1 MSETNNISRF
11 LLQEIRVLLTPLVA
25 ATQSGP
31 VGNLLSEVTGWNMA
45 GNPASNTQLLQLV
58 DAYKGLDELVERQPR
73 TILDVLH
80 VVTRVSELIR
90 LVDQIAVTPQAGTAL
105 GRNLFE
111 ALLIDYLAT
120 WHPLIYYSLVLVT
133 AVQPPTR
140 LALDRLPALLEDP
153 IAVLRAEYLGP
164 NGLVTPDDARTTAE
178 RLFPRLA
185 AFLSHLGFEARS
197 GGSPPNGPL
206 PSSVA
211 SHVAG
216 QTLSVLL
223 QPNFQ
228 EPDRYAVTLA
238 LSPRD
243 LGDFGLV
250 VVPSGTV
257 TSSWDA
263 DVDLTPAAGGFAI
276 GPQGVTLFGA
286 SAAFST
292 RALAFDLS
300 GLTIG
305 SDEGT
310 RLEIGSF
317 KLSGLLGLATSD
329 QEYGVMVDL
338 GRSKLVVAAADD
350 DGFLASFLPSDG
362 LSATFDLAIGWTNKR
377 GFFFEGSASLE
388 VVIPVHKTLGPV
400 AIKQVT
406 LRFDADDGA
415 LRNVAGV
422 SFDVSL
428 GPIVVAIDR
437 LGVRVDADFGADDK
451 NLGVVDLDAGL
462 AAPTGA
468 GLRIDGG
475 PVSGGGFLSHD
486 PDRGRYAGT
495 VTLSML
501 DLALG
506 AYGVIDTKVP
516 AGYSLLVAIQ
526 SRIPAIPLGLGF
538 TLLGV
543 GGLLGVNR
551 TAALDIIR
559 EGLRDGGLAHV
570 LYPEDPIRDL
580 DAIIAETDRVFPI
593 KAGRFLI
600 GPTAKIGW
608 GTPTLITADIGLVY
622 DLPDPIR
629 VALIGVVRCF
639 LPDADKPLLRLQASF
654 LGTIDLAKGQL
665 AFDASLFDSKLLS
678 FSLDGDMSA
687 RLQLGLIPNYL
698 LTVGGFHPAYTPPP
712 MGLPTLRR
720 LTLNL
725 LGGDN
730 PRLRADLYF
739 ARTSNSFQLGAHVEL
754 YAAVSKF
761 NVYGFVG
768 FDALVQVRPTK
779 FAAEVKATLAV
790 RIGDDPF
797 MSVGVEFL
805 LEGPTPWHAKGRAH
819 FKLCWFLSFT
829 VSFDRTWGDVISV
842 LAGVIDVLPLLGDAL
857 GDPNNWHAPLPA
869 GAHALVTLRRSDD
882 RLVDPGG
889 TLMITQKL
897 VPLDLTIDRFSSLKP
912 QDGNRFSITG
922 VTSENDTLATEPTA
936 DEFAPAEFL
945 DMSDAERLSRPSFER
960 FASGVRIASW
970 ERLVAGDAIGFDV
983 DYERIILDKN
993 APARKIGRRGLDAV
1007 AFDGLVRASAISR
1020 SPLARNAAFAPRS
1033 PRVSLAEETYAVV
1046 SAVDLSETSARR
1058 ELTYAEAV
1066 EELARVRRASPAAAL
1081 QIVTTAE
1088 VA

>member
-1 MSETNNISRF
+1 MNHRRHSEHGRF
-11 LLQEIRVLLTPLVA
+11 
-25 ATQSGP
+25 
-31 VGNLLSEVTGWNMA
+31 
-45 GNPASNTQLLQLV
+45 
-58 DAYKGLDELVERQPR
+58 
-73 TILDVLH
+73 
-80 VVTRVSELIR
+80 
-90 LVDQIAVTPQAGTAL
+90 
-105 GRNLFE
+105 F
-111 ALLIDYLAT
+111 
-120 WHPLIYYSLVLVT
+120 
-133 AVQPPTR
+133 
-140 LALDRLPALLEDP
+140 
-153 IAVLRAEYLGP
+153 
-164 NGLVTPDDARTTAE
+164 RTTPATIAHGRARLLPDLYRVISDEYPWVISDE
-178 RLFPRLA
+178 RCR
-185 AFLSHLGFEARS
+185 
-197 GGSPPNGPL
+197 
-206 PSSVA
+206 
-211 SHVAG
+211 
-216 QTLSVLL
+216 LL

-243 LGDFGLV
+243 LGDFGV
-250 VVPSGTV
+250 VIVPSGTV
-257 TSSWDA
+257 TSAWDV

-276 GPQGVTLFGA
+276 GPQGLTLFGT
-286 SAAFST
+286 SSAFST
-292 RALAFDLS
+292 RVVAFELS
-300 GLTIG
+300 GITIG

-317 KLSGLLGLATSD
+317 KLSGLLGLATTD
-329 QEYGVMVDL
+329 HEYGVAVDL
-338 GRSKLVVAAADD
+338 GRSKLVVAAAEG

-362 LSATFDLAIGWTNKR
+362 LSATFDLVIGWTNKR

-400 AIKQVT
+400 NIKQVT
-406 LRFDADDGA
+406 LRVDVDGTSF
-415 LRNVAGV
+415 RNVAGV
-422 SFDVSL
+422 SFDVTI
-428 GPIVVAIDR
+428 GPILVAIER
-437 LGVRVDADFGADDK
+437 LGVRVNADLGAAEK

-462 AAPTGA
+462 VPPTGA
-468 GLRIDGG
+468 GIRIDGG
-475 PVSGGGFLSHD
+475 PVTGGGFLSHD
-486 PDRGRYAGT
+486 PDRGRYAGAL
-495 VTLSML
+495 TLSML
-501 DLALG
+501 DLAIG
-506 AYGVIDTKVP
+506 AYGVLDTKVP
-516 AGYSLLVAIQ
+516 GGYSLLVAIQ
-526 SRIPAIPLGLGF
+526 ARIPTIQLGFGF

-551 TAALDIIR
+551 TAALDVIR

-570 LYPEDPIRDL
+570 LFPEDPVRDI

-593 KAGRFLI
+593 KAGRYLI

-608 GTPTLITADIGLVY
+608 GTPTLITADIGLIFE
-622 DLPDPIR
+622 LPDPIR
-629 VALIGVVRCF
+629 LALIGVVRCF

-687 RLQLGLIPNYL
+687 RLQLGLVPNYL

-725 LGGDN
+725 LGGSN
-730 PRLRADLYF
+730 PRLRADVYF

-790 RIGDDPF
+790 RIGDDPI
-797 MSVGVEFL
+797 MSVGVEFM

-829 VSFDRTWGDVISV
+829 VQFERTWGDLISV
-842 LAGVIDVLPLLGDAL
+842 LAGAIDVLSLVAEAL
-857 GDPNNWHAPLPA
+857 GDPNNWFAPLPA
-869 GAHALVTLRRSDD
+869 GAHALVTLRRGEDH
-882 RLVDPGG
+882 LVDPGG
-889 TLMITQKL
+889 TLNITQKL
-897 VPLDLTIDRFSSLKP
+897 VPLDLDIDRFSSLKP
-912 QDGNRFSITG
+912 QDANRFSITA
-922 VTSENDTLATEPTA
+922 VTSESHTLGTEPTA

-945 DMSDAERLSRPSFER
+945 DMSDAEKLSRPSFER
-960 FASGVRIASW
+960 FASGVRIASS
-970 ERLVAGDAIGFDV
+970 ERLVAGDAVGCDV

-993 APARKIGRRGLDAV
+993 APARKIGRRGLDTV
-1007 AFDGLVRASAISR
+1007 AFEGLVRASAISR
-1020 SPLARNAAFAPRS
+1020 SPLARNAVFAPQS
-1033 PRVSLAEETYAVV
+1033 VRVSLAEETYAVV
-1046 SAVDLSETSARR
+1046 SGIDMSGASARR

-1066 EELARVRRASPAAAL
+1066 EELARVRRASPTAVL